1 MDLET
6 ISQSKLTSHH
16 FLLNKENICTTGRFA
31 WKLRKI
37 FAENG
42 KQIDNY
48 IFEKKLSLLEG
59 KNIEEGVSPLSLLPE
74 PWALKDIRKATERI
88 LLAIKNGEKITIFGD
103 YDVDG
108 TTSCAMLKHFFSDL
122 NYPVDI
128 YIPDRLLE
136 GYGLNKIGLQKISD
150 NGCKLVITV
159 DNGIAAVDACA
170 HALSLGVDVII
181 TDHHDIPPT
190 LPKAFAILNPK
201 QADCL
206 FPYRMLAGVGVAFYL
221 MVSIRSLMREQGLSC
236 PVNLKN
242 YLDYVALGTI
252 ADMAP
257 LTGVNHTLCKVG
269 LEVLTQNLQDGK
281 RNGLY
286 HLLKCAGW
294 NENAK
299 VDSADV
305 GFKIGPRLNAA
316 GRLGNALNSVDI
328 LYSNEDQNILEM
340 AQFLHSENAERQ
352 TLEKAFTQE
361 ALAQVASLKE
371 LPEALVLHKED
382 WHPGVVGL
390 VATRVL
396 DKFYRPVL
404 VFGTLDGKLKGS
416 GRSTHS
422 FDLFSVLN
430 EVRHEFISF
439 GGHFHAVGLTLAPE
453 KLSWLRDYLAKKAG
467 EIILANDKIPPLHV
481 DGILS
486 LECLSSNFLRKLEQF
501 EPYGVEN
508 PRTRWLVGPANVKH
522 VKRIGKDISQGH
534 AKVLLLENGQ
544 NVWVTAFGMADIFEE
559 FLATGVDIQLVVEAK
574 LGNWNGKTL
583 PEIRVIDY
591 APVIYSSESTLP
603 FSF

>member
-1 MDLET
+1 MELAVL
-6 ISQSKLTSHH
+6 SQSKLTSQN
-16 FLLNKENICTTGRFA
+16 FILNKENLCITSRFT

-42 KQIDNY
+42 KEIDQY
-48 IFEKKLSLLEG
+48 ISQKKVSLLEG
-59 KNIEEGVSPLSLLPE
+59 KTMEEDTSPLSLLPE
-74 PWALKDIRKATERI
+74 PWSLKDIRKAVERI
-88 LLAIKNGEKITIFGD
+88 LSAMQKKEKITIFGD

-108 TTSCAMLKHFFSDL
+108 TTSCAMLKHFFNDI
-122 NYPVDI
+122 NYPVDV
-128 YIPDRLLE
+128 YIPDRLVE
-136 GYGLNKIGLQKISD
+136 GYGLNKIGLQKISE
-150 NGCKLVITV
+150 NGSTLVITV

-170 HALSLGVDVII
+170 HALSLNIDVII

-190 LPKAFAILNPK
+190 LPNAFAILNPK
-201 QADCL
+201 QKDCL

-221 MVSIRSLMREQGLSC
+221 MIALRSLLREQGVAC
-236 PVNLKN
+236 PINLKN

-269 LEVLTQNLQDGK
+269 LEVLSQNVQ
-281 RNGLY
+281 NGSRLGLF
-286 HLLKCAGW
+286 HLLKLAGW
-294 NENAK
+294 NENSK
-299 VDSADV
+299 VDSVDV

-316 GRLGNALNSVDI
+316 GRLGNALRSVDI
-328 LYSNEDQNILEM
+328 LYTNEDQNILEM
-340 AQFLHSENAERQ
+340 AQFLHAENSERQ
-352 TLEKAFTQE
+352 QLEKAFTHE
-361 ALAQVASLKE
+361 ALAQVAALPE

-453 KLSWLRDYLAKKAG
+453 KLPWLREYLAKKAG
-467 EIILANDKIPPLHV
+467 EIILAQDKIPLLHV

-486 LECLSSNFLRKLEQF
+486 LNDMSPHFLRKLEQF

-508 PRTRWLVGPANVKH
+508 PRTRWLVGPAQVKH
-522 VKRIGKDISQGH
+522 VKRIGKDLSQGH
-534 AKVLLLENGQ
+534 AKVLLLENAQ
-544 NVWVTAFGMADIFEE
+544 DVWVTAFGMADIFEE

-574 LGNWNGKTL
+574 LGNWNGKIS
-583 PEIRVIDY
+583 PEIKVIDY
-591 APVIYSSESTLP
+591 ASVIYSS
-603 FSF
+603 